1 MVFRDSSAQ
10 SRHRPTAT
18 QAAATAILLISLA
31 QPGPVNAAG
40 TFYLQYRHWQ
50 PYSWPGKEP
59 TAKDVSRSQRELGW
73 RYQGA
78 TSTVGLDYDY
88 QPLRIRTGTPAHNGH
103 LHRLTF
109 GGEWQHNLYHLET
122 QVGVAGT
129 SNMFKH
135 QDFHRQVLN
144 GRLAA
149 FRAWHEGSDL
159 SVGVGGDHRFGSFR
173 WLPRLRWAQS
183 TDNGHWLMDLPVLLQ
198 WQNADHRWTI
208 RMERAG
214 DRWATLDKSRE
225 VESALYLR
233 EWRAELSYRLGFG
246 NDSWPA
252 VVLGLGA
259 SIDTRV
265 RYQDLDAGTR
275 DIRLGDRIFGRV
287 MLSW

>member
-1 MVFRDSSAQ
+1 MVFRESGARTRHHALAAQ
-10 SRHRPTAT
+10 VI
-18 QAAATAILLISLA
+18 ATAIVLFAIAL
-31 QPGPVNAAG
+31 PGPASAAG
-40 TFYLQYRHWQ
+40 TLYLQYRHWQ
-50 PYSWPGKEP
+50 PYSWPNDAP
-59 TAKDVSRSQRELGW
+59 TATDISRSQRGLGW

-78 TSTVGLDYDY
+78 TSTVSLDYDY

-109 GGEWQHNLYHLET
+109 GGDWQHNLYHLET
-122 QVGVAGT
+122 EVGVAGS

-144 GRLAA
+144 GRLAV

-183 TDNGHWLMDLPVLLQ
+183 TVYGHWQVDLPVLAQ
-198 WQNADHRWTI
+198 WQSPDQSWGV

-246 NDSWPA
+246 HDSWPA
-252 VVLGLGA
+252 VLLGLGA

-265 RYQDLDAGTR
+265 RYQDLNAGNL
-275 DIRLGDRIFGRV
+275 DIRLGDSVFGRV

>member
-1 MVFRDSSAQ
+1 
-10 SRHRPTAT
+10 
-18 QAAATAILLISLA
+18 L
-31 QPGPVNAAG
+31 PGPANAASSL
-40 TFYLQYRHWQ
+40 YLQYRHSQ
-50 PYSWPGKEP
+50 PYSWPVNEP
-59 TAKDVSRSQRELGW
+59 AANDVSRSQRGLGW
-73 RYQGA
+73 QHKGT
-78 TSTVGLDYDY
+78 TSTLGLDYDY

-109 GGEWQHNLYHLET
+109 GGEWQRNLYHLET

-144 GRLAA
+144 GRLAV

-233 EWRAELSYRLGFG
+233 EWRAELSYRLDFG
-246 NDSWPA
+246 HDSWPA
-252 VVLGLGA
+252 VVLGFGA
-259 SIDTRV
+259 SVDTRV

-275 DIRLGDRIFGRV
+275 DIRLGDSVFGRV

>member
-1 MVFRDSSAQ
+1 MLLRESSAQ
-10 SRHRPTAT
+10 TRNRPVTA
-18 QAAATAILLISLA
+18 QVVATAILLFPLTL
-31 QPGPVNAAG
+31 PGPANAASSL
-40 TFYLQYRHWQ
+40 YLQYRHYQ
-50 PYSWPGKEP
+50 PYSWPVNEP
-59 TAKDVSRSQRELGW
+59 AAKDVSRSQRGLGW
-73 RYQGA
+73 QHKGT
-78 TSTVGLDYDY
+78 TSTLGLDYDY

-103 LHRLTF
+103 LHRLAF
-109 GGEWQHNLYHLET
+109 GGEWQHNLYCLKT
-122 QVGVAGT
+122 QVSVAGT

-144 GRLAA
+144 GRLAV
-149 FRAWHEGSDL
+149 FRAWHESSDL

-183 TDNGHWLMDLPVLLQ
+183 SDYGHWQVDLPVLAQ
-198 WQNADHRWTI
+198 WQSPDQSWGV
-208 RMERAG
+208 RMERVG

-246 NDSWPA
+246 HDSWPA
-252 VVLGLGA
+252 VVLGFGA
-259 SIDTRV
+259 SVDTRV